1 MSFDHSPP
9 GYGIRASTLAYGVL
23 TYAIFFATFVYAIGF
38 VGNIIVPKTI
48 DGPPTVSTGLALMTN
63 VLLLLLFAA
72 QHSVMARPR
81 FKRWWAKFVP
91 PAAERST
98 YVLFSCVALL
108 AVFLCWQPLGGSV
121 WHVTHPIAKGALYGG
136 FALGWIIVLSSSFL
150 VSHFDLFGLRQVW
163 LFYKGREYSPLEFA
177 TPWPYKVVRH
187 PLYLGW
193 LCAFWFTP
201 TMSVTHLV
209 FATVTTAYIL
219 FAVRLEENDLAD
231 AFDEYEAYQRQV
243 PMLIPRLRIASQVR
257 RALALAP

>member
-1 MSFDHSPP
+1 
-9 GYGIRASTLAYGVL
+9 
-23 TYAIFFATFVYAIGF
+23 
-38 VGNIIVPKTI
+38 
-48 DGPPTVSTGLALMTN
+48 
-63 VLLLLLFAA
+63 
-72 QHSVMARPR
+72 
-81 FKRWWAKFVP
+81 
-91 PAAERST
+91 
-98 YVLFSCVALL
+98 
-108 AVFLCWQPLGGSV
+108 
-121 WHVTHPIAKGALYGG
+121 
-136 FALGWIIVLSSSFL
+136 
-150 VSHFDLFGLRQVW
+150 
-163 LFYKGREYSPLEFA
+163 YKGREYSPLEFA